1 MEHLDNSLQQRIY
14 EKLARLKRKKFWLY
28 ILGIFFIPGA
38 LGALASCDKAAF
50 LFCSII
56 ALPALYFAYQ
66 AGEQY
71 RQLDKVFQNLLSG
84 RRLSSG
90 GEERLEA
97 LLNPGKA
104 SKKRFM
110 VVGWLFVLCLIALI
124 VHDYEKERAQVGEA
138 VQTVPSASHSEPDE
152 TESQQSVTSLPEP
165 SNGWQP
171 SQACNYLKSK
181 LPASSYKDTGGGEY
195 WCGSSYFNIG
205 SSKYGLPNNIAFY
218 GIGTQSSIHT
228 LKLVVNYNVP
238 NDDSAGVAT
247 AMLITQATELSQKA
261 TGSKPPESIL
271 QNLLLGEPAEIQSGQ
286 YTHQVLRDDWPT
298 GKGYEVHYILK
309 R

>member
-1 MEHLDNSLQQRIY
+1 MEHLDNSLQQQIY
-14 EKLARLKRKKFWLY
+14 EKLNRLKRKKFWLY
-28 ILGIFFIPGA
+28 VLGIFFIPGG
-38 LGALASCDKAAF
+38 LGALASGDKATL

-97 LLNPGKA
+97 LLNPEKT
-104 SKKRFM
+104 SKKWFM
-110 VVGWLFVLCLIALI
+110 AVGWLFVLCLIALI
-124 VHDYEKERAQVGEA
+124 VRNEKEKNPAEQA
-138 VQTVPSASHSEPDE
+138 VQTGSSASYSEPDE
-152 TESQQSVTSLPEP
+152 TGSQRSATSLPEP

-171 SQACNYLKSK
+171 QQACNYLKNK

-195 WCGSSYFNIG
+195 WCGSNYFNIG
-205 SSKYGLPNNIAFY
+205 SSEYGLPNNIAFY
-218 GIGTQSSIHT
+218 GIGTRSSIHT

-261 TGSKPPESIL
+261 TGSKPPEGIL
-271 QNLLLGEPAEIQSGQ
+271 QNLLSGEPAEIQSGQ